1 LLNKV
6 FLFKLLKGNSMRL
19 TKFSQLIVVG
29 VFGVFALSAHAQST
43 TAVAKVNGVEIPSS
57 RLELM
62 VNASVAQGQVDGPEM
77 RRALRENLIAEE
89 IIAQEALKNKLEQ
102 DPEVIAQLEVAR
114 QAVLVRAYQADYI
127 RNNIVSD
134 ETLQKEYEILKVQ
147 MGNQEFKA
155 RHILVESESEAKE
168 IIASLKKRGDF
179 VKIAAEKSIDEGS
192 KNEGGVLNWSPSAA
206 YVRPFAEALASLEK
220 GQLTDEPVHTSFG
233 WHVIELMNTR
243 PMEIPPF
250 EEVKQNIQQRILQR
264 EFAEVVQELRSKAK
278 VE

>member
-1 LLNKV
+1 
-6 FLFKLLKGNSMRL
+6 MRL

-233 WHVIELMNTR
+233 WHVIELMDTR

>member
-1 LLNKV
+1 
-6 FLFKLLKGNSMRL
+6 MRL

-29 VFGVFALSAHAQST
+29 AFGVYALSAHAQST
-43 TAVAKVNGVEIPSS
+43 TAVATVNGVEIPQS

-62 VNASVAQGQVDGPEM
+62 VNANVAQGQADGPEM

-89 IIAQEALKNKLEQ
+89 IIAQEALKNKLDQ
-102 DPEVIAQLEVAR
+102 DPEVIAQLEVSR

-147 MGNQEFKA
+147 MGDQEYKA
-155 RHILVESESEAKE
+155 RHILVENENEAKD
-168 IIASLKKRGDF
+168 IIASLKKGGDF
-179 VKIAAEKSIDEGS
+179 AKLAAEKSIDDGS

-206 YVRPFAEALASLEK
+206 YVRPFAEALAKLEK
-220 GQLTDEPVHTSFG
+220 GKLTDEPVHTNFG
-233 WHVIELMNTR
+233 WHVIELMDTR

-264 EFAEVVQELRSKAK
+264 EFAAVVQELRSKAK

>member
-1 LLNKV
+1 
-6 FLFKLLKGNSMRL
+6 MRL

-29 VFGVFALSAHAQST
+29 AFGVFALSAHAQST
-43 TAVAKVNGVEIPSS
+43 TAVATVNGVEIPNS

-102 DPEVIAQLEVAR
+102 DPEVIAQLEVSR

-155 RHILVESESEAKE
+155 RHILVENESEAKE

-179 VKIAAEKSIDEGS
+179 AKIAAEKSIDEGS
-192 KNEGGVLNWSPSAA
+192 KDEGGVLNWSPSAA

-220 GQLTDEPVHTSFG
+220 GKLADEPVHTSFG
-233 WHVIELMNTR
+233 WHVIELMDTR